1 MSANACWGCT
11 GGHATRR
18 DFLRLG
24 SLGALGIT
32 LPGLLRHQATAAGQ
46 NAKAKSVILLWLEG
60 GQGQVDSWDPKPTS
74 SFKPIS
80 TNVPG
85 IQISE
90 IYPKTAKHMDKL
102 AVIRSMHTEEIDHP
116 EATYYAYTGHRPNP
130 AMQFPSVGA
139 ILSKEVGPRGAIP
152 PFVKCAKSAHQLY
165 DNYLKSAFLGPEYD
179 PMLLPD
185 PNADD
190 FEVADL
196 TLPKSVSPH
205 RVNSRLSFLEAVD
218 QSFRG
223 KHRMAEFGDM
233 DTFQE
238 KALTMILSPEVK
250 SAFDLSQESDKT
262 RDTYGR
268 HGFGQSTLLARR
280 LVEAGSVFVTAAGYR
295 YSQWDTHGD
304 NDKNLRDELAPVFDT
319 AFSTLLED
327 LDQRGLLE
335 TTIVVAMGEFGR
347 TPHVNPGAGRDHFP
361 NCWSLV
367 IGGGGIDG
375 GQVVGASDERGAEVT
390 DRMVTIGDLH
400 ATIYKAFG
408 IDWTKTYDTPIG
420 RPIKIANS
428 IDDETGQ
435 PIKEI
440 I

>member
-185 PNADD
+185 PNEDD

-196 TLPKSVSPH
+196 TLPKSVSPD

-223 KHRMAEFGDM
+223 KHRIAEFGDM

-250 SAFDLSQESDKT
+250 DAFDLSQESDKT

-304 NDKNLRDELAPVFDT
+304 NDKNVRDELAPVFDT
-319 AFSTLLED
+319 AFSALLED

-375 GQVVGASDERGAEVT
+375 GQVVGASDERGAEVA

-408 IDWTKTYDTPIG
+408 IDWTKAYDTPVG

>member
-1 MSANACWGCT
+1 MKTNASWGCT

-24 SLGALGIT
+24 SVSALGIT
-32 LPGLLRHQATAAGQ
+32 LPDLLRRQATAAGPGAQ
-46 NAKAKSVILLWLEG
+46 AKSVILLWLEG

-85 IQISE
+85 IQVSE

-130 AMQFPSVGA
+130 AMQFPSTGA
-139 ILSKEVGPRGAIP
+139 ILTKEVGPRGAIP
-152 PFVKCAKSAHQLY
+152 PFVKCAKSEHQLY
-165 DNYLKSAFLGPEYD
+165 DNYLRSAFLGPEYD

-223 KHRMAEFGDM
+223 KHRMAEFGNM

-250 SAFDLSQESDKT
+250 DAFDLSQESDKT

-304 NDKNLRDELAPVFDT
+304 NDKNVRDELAPVFDT

-335 TTIVVAMGEFGR
+335 TTIVLAMGEFGR

-361 NCWSLV
+361 NCWSVV
-367 IGGGGIDG
+367 IGGGGIEG

-428 IDDETGQ
+428 IDDKTGQ

>member
-196 TLPKSVSPH
+196 TLPKSVSPD

-223 KHRMAEFGDM
+223 KHRIAEFGDM

-250 SAFDLSQESDKT
+250 DAFDLSQESDKT

-304 NDKNLRDELAPVFDT
+304 NDKNVRDELAPVFDT
-319 AFSTLLED
+319 AFSALLED

-375 GQVVGASDERGAEVT
+375 GQVVGASDERGAEVA

-408 IDWTKTYDTPIG
+408 IDWTKTYDTPVG

>member
-32 LPGLLRHQATAAGQ
+32 LPGLLRHQAMAAGQ

-196 TLPKSVSPH
+196 TLPKSVSPD

-223 KHRMAEFGDM
+223 KHRIAEFGDM

-250 SAFDLSQESDKT
+250 DAFDLSQESDKT

-304 NDKNLRDELAPVFDT
+304 NDKNVRDELAPVFDT

-428 IDDETGQ
+428 IDDKTGQ

>member
-85 IQISE
+85 IQVSE
-90 IYPKTAKHMDKL
+90 IYPKTARHMDKL

-196 TLPKSVSPH
+196 TLPKSVSPD

-223 KHRMAEFGDM
+223 KHRIAEFGDM

-250 SAFDLSQESDKT
+250 DAFDLSQESDKT

-347 TPHVNPGAGRDHFP
+347 TPHVNPDAGRDHFP

-367 IGGGGIDG
+367 IGGGGING

-408 IDWTKTYDTPIG
+408 IDWTKTYDTPVG

-428 IDDETGQ
+428 IDDKTGQ